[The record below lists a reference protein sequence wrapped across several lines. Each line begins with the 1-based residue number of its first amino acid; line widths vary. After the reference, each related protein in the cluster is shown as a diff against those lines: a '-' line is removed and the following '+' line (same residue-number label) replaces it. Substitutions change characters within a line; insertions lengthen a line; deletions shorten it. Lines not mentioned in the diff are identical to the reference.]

1 MAAEDLQ
8 SFFAETNEI
17 LENQP
22 LTLQLKPEHYISP
35 LVVML
40 PQNMKYPFNDRL
52 YIRHYDPIKQYY
64 TVEATSHPG
73 RPIIA
78 AIEAF

>member
-17 LENQP
+17 LEIQP

-40 PQNMKYPFNDRL
+40 PQNMKYPFNDIYTSGTMTPLSSITRL
-52 YIRHYDPIKQYY
+52 KQHHTQDDP
-64 TVEATSHPG
+64 
-73 RPIIA
+73 
-78 AIEAF
+78 